1 MNNIDVEEEEEDD
14 DIKVILIG
22 EMGTG
27 KTS

>member
-27 KTS
+27 KIS